1 MMGQRLNTQ
10 NIKIAHKI
18 NNKTTSNPIKKWA
31 EDLNRHFSK
40 ENIPIGT

>member
-18 NNKTTSNPIKKWA
+18 NNRTTSSPIKKWA